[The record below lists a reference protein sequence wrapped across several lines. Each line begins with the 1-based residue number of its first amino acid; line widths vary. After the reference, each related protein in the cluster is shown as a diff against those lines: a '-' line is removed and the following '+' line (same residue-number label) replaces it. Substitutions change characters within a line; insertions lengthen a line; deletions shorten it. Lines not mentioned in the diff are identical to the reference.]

1 MLVTNLNFRNLKN
14 TEVRNMVYNFRKKE
28 RERTPTLLIW
38 IKSQEFIVILGILH
52 ICMYICKCVYM
63 QICIYMHICGYR
75 IAFSFPLSLQI
86 LRKLASAMTQKIL
99 GREEF
104 WLVLFSVSS
113 VACFWF
119 QAECILCSGGC
130 PTSSLL
136 QPNLQVLLPSQPSF
150 CKTIA
155 LSSTYTLLFQ
165 SLLYLAQSPL
175 SFT

>member
-1 MLVTNLNFRNLKN
+1 MLVTNFNFRNLKN
-14 TEVRNMVYNFRKKE
+14 TEVRNMVHNFRKKE
-28 RERTPTLLIW
+28 RERTPTLLVW
-38 IKSQEFIVILGILH
+38 IKSQEFVIILGILH
-52 ICMYICKCVYM
+52 ICMYICKCVYAN
-63 QICIYMHICGYR
+63 IYMYR

-119 QAECILCSGGC
+119 QAECVLCSGGC

-136 QPNLQVLLPSQPSF
+136 QPNLQVLLPSQPSS

-155 LSSTYTLLFQ
+155 LFYLTPYTLLFR